1 MKEYKMNLFR
11 KVLWTECKGEDN
23 EKCSYYKE
31 KRQLPAD
38 EDNCPKCSGKVKQI
52 FEINWTAIT
61 AIILTVIVLLILIPI
76 IWRLLLPRGKD
87 PESPKPPI
95 PEKTSSPSASSQAE
109 FKEVFT
115 APDSLSTIASITI
128 STDGTLVGRGSED
141 GKITL
146 WNIETGKEITTLT
159 GHEKAVTAIAISP
172 DKKTLI
178 SGSEDGVIKLWDIEQ
193 EELQLRKTLSEHQNK
208 ITAIV
213 ISADNQFFVSGAKEK
228 QVKIWD
234 LATQELLKNLSVE
247 KGVMSLA
254 ISSKEPITLVSGNYA
269 GEINFWDQLDK
280 KFNGE
285 ERKFVSKNKSA
296 PQAVSISS
304 DGQIIISS
312 SCKDQVRFWNPQ
324 TKEDSPIFTNDS
336 TLVCSIAMS
345 ADGKTIA
352 GRTDEGRILLWDKD
366 TGKVK
371 ETIPKPTESSPD
383 SDQGLTAIAM
393 SSDGQNIVSSFGKT
407 LKVWQLTK

>member
-1 MKEYKMNLFR
+1 MNLFR
-11 KVLWTECKGEDN
+11 KVLWTECKGEDDDS
-23 EKCSYYKE
+23 ECSNYKNQ
-31 KRQLPAD
+31 RQLAAD
-38 EDNCPKCSGKVKQI
+38 EHYCPECRGKVKQI
-52 FEINWTAIT
+52 FGINWTAIF
-61 AIILTVIVLLILIPI
+61 LTVIVLVILIPI
-76 IWRLLLPRGKD
+76 IWRLSLPRGKD

-95 PEKTSSPSASSQAE
+95 PEKTSSPPASSQAE

-115 APDSLSTIASITI
+115 PPDSLSTIASITI

-146 WNIETGKEITTLT
+146 WDIETGKEITTLS

-193 EELQLRKTLSEHQNK
+193 RELPKTLSEHQNK

-228 QVKIWD
+228 QVKIWN
-234 LATQELLKNLSVE
+234 LATGELLKNLSVE

-254 ISSKEPITLVSGNYA
+254 ISSKDPITLVSGNYA
-269 GEINFWDQLDK
+269 GEINFWDKLDK

-312 SCKDQVRFWNPQ
+312 SCKDQVRFWDPQ
-324 TKEDSPIFTNDS
+324 TREDSPIFTNDS

-352 GRTDEGRILLWDKD
+352 GRTDKGTILLWDKD
-366 TGKVK
+366 TQKVK
-371 ETIPKPTESSPD
+371 GTIQPKLTESSPD

-407 LKVWQLTK
+407 LKVWQLTQ

>member
-1 MKEYKMNLFR
+1 MNLFR
-11 KVLWTECKGEDN
+11 KVLWTECEGKVEPECVNFRKGE
-23 EKCSYYKE
+23 KLPPKE
-31 KRQLPAD
+31 HD
-38 EDNCPKCSGKVKQI
+38 CPKCSGKVKQI
-52 FEINWTAIT
+52 FEINWTAI
-61 AIILTVIVLLILIPI
+61 ILTVIVLLIFIPI
-76 IWRLLLPRGKD
+76 IWRFLLPREKD

-95 PEKTSSPSASSQAE
+95 PEKTSFPPPSSQAE

-312 SCKDQVRFWNPQ
+312 SCKDQVRFWDPQ
-324 TKEDSPIFTNDS
+324 TREDSPIFTNDS
-336 TLVCSIAMS
+336 TLVCSIAIS

-352 GRTDEGRILLWDKD
+352 GRTDKGTILLWDKD
-366 TGKVK
+366 TQKVK
-371 ETIPKPTESSPD
+371 GTIQPKLTESSPD

-407 LKVWQLTK
+407 LKVWQLTQ